1 MKFDRGIFLLFV
13 ASMVEAFRIAPLS
26 RILVSRSSISLNQQP
41 RLLQSA
47 LFNSD
52 DEDAPSDTYPE
63 NCIAPRVDGA
73 NCPVPADGVEAKP
86 AFNFDEARR
95 TFWVVFDNAFK
106 VAIVI
111 LIVKRTMEF
120 VNVSGIGSG
129 TGISP

>member
-1 MKFDRGIFLLFV
+1 MRKNLVIFLFFV
-13 ASMVEAFRIAPLS
+13 ASIAAFRIVPS
-26 RILVSRSSISLNQQP
+26 TRLVTRSSINLNQP
-41 RLLQSA
+41 RFLQSA

-52 DEDAPSDTYPE
+52 DDDAPSDTYPE
-63 NCIAPRVDGA
+63 NCDSPRVDSA
-73 NCPVPADGVEAKP
+73 TCPVPSDAMEVKQG
-86 AFNFDEARR
+86 FNFDEARR

>member
-1 MKFDRGIFLLFV
+1 MRINRGIFLFV
-13 ASMVEAFRIAPLS
+13 FASLVDAFRYTPS
-26 RILVSRSSISLNQQP
+26 RMSISRSSISLHQP
-41 RLLQSA
+41 RLLRSA

-52 DEDAPSDTYPE
+52 DDDAPSDTYPE
-63 NCIAPRVDGA
+63 NCDAPRVAGA
-73 NCPVPADGVEAKP
+73 SCPVPADDMVKSG
-86 AFNFDEARR
+86 FDFDGARK
-95 TFWVVFDNAFK
+95 TFWAVFDNAFK